1 MTTTPYF
8 LTLNLDADDL
18 VESQAALSQSEVLTS
33 IDAAPGSLGYVVC
46 GTGANVEAGTV
57 PLDTWGSSDLTMNS
71 NVFYLSGL
79 EAKDIK
85 TATLH
90 SNNITT
96 SCLTLEVG
104 ATDNACPI
112 PNPFGYIQLDADDVL
127 SSDEKNLGY
136 SNTPT
141 SILSDTDDVTW
152 DDTNKYFVC
161 AAAGTYEVL
170 GVVILEGGS
179 SLVDLDVKRDGTA
192 VLTGAPRVHSSVDP
206 LEHTIRAVF
215 TMTAGQN
222 TNITYEATGPATVK
236 AITGST
242 MTVKRLK

>member
-1 MTTTPYF
+1 MSETELF
-8 LTLNLDADDL
+8 LSLLVDADGI
-18 VESQAALSQSEVLTS
+18 VTSQKAQTPGEVQLAVC
-33 IDAAPGSLGYVVC
+33 AAPSTVSYITC
-46 GTGANVEAGTV
+46 GTGANIEAGTV
-57 PLDTWGSSDLTMNS
+57 PIDTWGSSDLTMNS
-71 NVFYLSGL
+71 NIFYLSGL

-85 TATLH
+85 TTTFH
-90 SNNITT
+90 SDNVTT

-104 ATDNACPI
+104 DACPI